1 MSTDLKQAFEA
12 DLNALKNL
20 EIEILPANQYYRAL
34 FSRLGMMYA
43 LFIGFQL
50 LACLI
55 AMYTGAW
62 DDPWSNTPERIKI
75 AKMSLGVLLS
85 SAFFMLF
92 MIGKVRSYVLFKYQ
106 MERFLQSGTYLS
118 HKMRQALQ
126 LYFAIFSGLS
136 FLCIAIFN
144 QDMTFFAGIAA
155 FIASGVLISI
165 AIEMEA
171 SRIGLTVLVTA
182 IRDML
187 ALKRTR

>member
-20 EIEILPANQYYRAL
+20 EIEILPIKQYYGAL
-34 FSRLGMMYA
+34 LSRLGMIYA
-43 LFIGFQL
+43 LFLGLQL
-50 LACLI
+50 LACLA

-75 AKMSLGVLLS
+75 AKMSLGVILS
-85 SAFFMLF
+85 SVFFMLF
-92 MIGKVRSYVLFKYQ
+92 MVGKVRSYVLFKYQ
-106 MERFLQSGTYLS
+106 MAPRLQSGTYLA
-118 HKMRQALQ
+118 HKVQQALK
-126 LYFAIFSGLS
+126 LYFAIFSSLS

-155 FIASGVLISI
+155 FITSGIVISI
-165 AIEMEA
+165 AIEMET
-171 SRIGLTVLVTA
+171 SRIGLTVLVKT

-187 ALKRTR
+187 ALRRTH